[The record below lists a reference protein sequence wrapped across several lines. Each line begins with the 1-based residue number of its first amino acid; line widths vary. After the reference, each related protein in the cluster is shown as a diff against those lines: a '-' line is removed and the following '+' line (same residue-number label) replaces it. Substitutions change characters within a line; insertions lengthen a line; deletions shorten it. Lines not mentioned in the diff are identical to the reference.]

1 MLIKSLLY
9 LLPLLFAGLIV
20 NGHQQIP
27 PPLQKKATTLLK
39 QNNIPADVMIITEVL
54 VDELGFTLIRGD
66 RCYKNMPV
74 FPEMTKFVF
83 NKEDKLVFAGHTP
96 QADEV
101 PATLTPQITAA
112 VVEQAFK
119 ERKHKNAPQG
129 VVQSQ
134 LYLYETYTNQNDKE
148 EYRYQLAWKVT
159 YQGTKY
165 PYLLVDAQTGK
176 DLYYDDGIRY

>member
-1 MLIKSLLY
+1 MLVKSLLY
-9 LLPLLFAGLIV
+9 LLPLLFAGLIL
-20 NGHQQIP
+20 NGNQQTP
-27 PPLQKKATTLLK
+27 NPNQKRAATLLK
-39 QNNIPADVMIITEVL
+39 QNNISADVITVTEVF

-66 RCYKNMPV
+66 RLYNKIPV

-101 PATLTPQITAA
+101 PTNLTPQISAA

-119 ERKHKNAPQG
+119 ERKHKNTPSG
-129 VVQSQ
+129 MIKSQ
-134 LYLYETYTNQNDKE
+134 LYLYETYTNENDKE
-148 EYRYQLAWKVT
+148 QYRYQLAWKVT
-159 YQGTKY
+159 YQETRY
-165 PYLLVDAQTGK
+165 PYLLVDAVTGK